1 MATMRPEFAFKT
13 PTPLLGAGGVIET
26 LLLLVVRV
34 EVVTLPVED
43 AGGVTDGGAVE
54 PV

>member
-13 PTPLLGAGGVIET
+13 PTPLLGAGGVMET
-26 LLLLVVRV
+26 LLVLVVLV
-34 EVVTLPVED
+34 EVMTLPVED
-43 AGGVTDGGAVE
+43 VGGVTVGGIVE